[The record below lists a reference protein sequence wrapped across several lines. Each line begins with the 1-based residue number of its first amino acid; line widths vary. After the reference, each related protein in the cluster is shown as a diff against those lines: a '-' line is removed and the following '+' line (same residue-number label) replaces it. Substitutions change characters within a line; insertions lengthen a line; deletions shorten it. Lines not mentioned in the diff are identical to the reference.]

1 MNYSNTDCLGN
12 TLTYNAPVAFN
23 ASVRNNNCATFDATN
38 NPSYIVLG
46 DDNVLGDVSKV
57 IFRYKGTYNQSNV
70 FFGNIFPK
78 ITYGNYFGATDIDTL
93 TLKYEGMRYIF
104 TASVFDSKWH
114 IIEVSIVNSTPELKI
129 DNVIIPYTIVDNSL
143 TILFTTIAAR
153 YTVQYQFPN
162 TGSMCDFKCYDS
174 NNTLT
179 HWYPMAEGAG
189 PITYDA
195 IGNINGTIT
204 SSSLTTFWE
213 TKQDIFAYNLT
224 EGFGKISGSDAKFPL
239 NSITKMYNSDF
250 SSSVDGWSGYGAGYT
265 LSYSN
270 NILSSSRIDVD
281 STRDYNYIQHS
292 YSGLT
297 DLSKELKFHIKATIK
312 NTSLTENLTGICI
325 AIGRIDPRQITGLAY
340 ILLTGLAIAPNETY
354 NLDTD
359 LLQGTGIDT
368 LNNIG
373 IGVIFN
379 AVATP
384 TNALSF
390 EISNIEI
397 TRNNYTEE
405 HPKLEYGHNLAE
417 STLDF
422 TQGISGIAELNA
434 LTGIDNYTPAT
445 TVSGL
450 YKRTIT
456 AGEKNYLLYKE
467 PQTDTNLQR
476 INNKETFYD

>member
-1 MNYSNTDCLGN
+1 MKYSNTDCLGSP
-12 TLTYNAPVAFN
+12 LTNSSPVAFN

-57 IFRYKGTYNQSNV
+57 IFRYKGTYNKSNG

-78 ITYGNYFGATDIDTL
+78 ITYGNDFGATDIDTL

-162 TGSMCDFKCYDS
+162 TGSICDFKCYDS

-189 PITYDA
+189 SITYDA

-213 TKQDIFAYNLT
+213 TKQDIFAYNLIN
-224 EGFGKISGSDAKFPL
+224 GYGKISESDAKIPL
-239 NSITKMYNSDF
+239 NISSITY
-250 SSSVDGWSGYGAGYT
+250 A
-265 LSYSN
+265 
-270 NILSSSRIDVD
+270 
-281 STRDYNYIQHS
+281 
-292 YSGLT
+292 
-297 DLSKELKFHIKATIK
+297 
-312 NTSLTENLTGICI
+312 
-325 AIGRIDPRQITGLAY
+325 
-340 ILLTGLAIAPNETY
+340 
-354 NLDTD
+354 
-359 LLQGTGIDT
+359 
-368 LNNIG
+368 
-373 IGVIFN
+373 
-379 AVATP
+379 
-384 TNALSF
+384 
-390 EISNIEI
+390 
-397 TRNNYTEE
+397 EE
-405 HPKLEYGHNLAE
+405 HPKLDNGHNLAE

-422 TQGISGIAELNA
+422 TQGISNIAELNA
-434 LTGIDNYTPAT
+434 LTGINNYAPAT
-445 TVSGL
+445 VVSGL
-450 YKRTIT
+450 YKRTVT
-456 AGEKNYLLYKE
+456 AGEKNYLLYKQA
-467 PQTDTNLQR
+467 QTDTNLQR